1 MFTPLFSQLQG
12 SSLKDKTCGRSQR
25 FPSESKTVV
34 LCSPGHRRR
43 DRTCVTSAASSRDSS
58 SSSAWPAQTA
68 LPGQGKH
75 WLCLHLPGVCCHMSR
90 RGASFPGD
98 GEPCS
103 AAGCTGSSPCW
114 RGAGKRVCRVLLG
127 QPGLSS
133 PSLLF
138 ICFVT
143 KEKNLSE
150 ENPASFS
157 SMQGAQRH
165 SGHFVLCSLGCCG
178 GCGPWSRKPRSGS
191 SSDSPSLCGKCVQ
204 NGVLDPS
211 TDWETQLSPHWV
223 RESPELGAPVSSPAK
238 RSLSSTPTPHIQLTS
253 SAKFV
258 FTLKY
263 TPLALDLLHSGRD

>member
-103 AAGCTGSSPCW
+103 AAGCTGSSPGW

-127 QPGLSS
+127 QLGLSS

-150 ENPASFS
+150 ETPQLHLAPCRGHKDTLGFLSCAPWDAVVAAVHGPASPGVAAPAIPLPFVGNVS
-157 SMQGAQRH
+157 NTVSWIPAQT
-165 SGHFVLCSLGCCG
+165 G
-178 GCGPWSRKPRSGS
+178 
-191 SSDSPSLCGKCVQ
+191 
-204 NGVLDPS
+204 
-211 TDWETQLSPHWV
+211 
-223 RESPELGAPVSSPAK
+223 K
-238 RSLSSTPTPHIQLTS
+238 RSSAPTGSEKAQSSVPQFLPQPKG
-253 SAKFV
+253 A
-258 FTLKY
+258 
-263 TPLALDLLHSGRD
+263 